1 MELHVPEVDVASSWR
16 GRRRAGFDCVT
27 LTTRLFDRSGGD
39 TADLRAQVEDHGV
52 RVTFV
57 DGLATALPGTDL
69 PPGEATID
77 DCIHIAHATG
87 AGAIN
92 VVHMTGRPMPLSEMA
107 DAFGR
112 ACERAEREDLR
123 LAIEFIPDTGIPDFA
138 TAAAIVREAGH
149 PEGSVLVDTWHL
161 ARGGGRLEDLTDDDV
176 ALIGGV
182 QLSDRA
188 PDQDA
193 EPYVARKGRK
203 IPGDGALP
211 LAELTAAR
219 AHRAPGA
226 PDRDRGAERRGRRAR
241 ARRRR
246 APTGGVARRAAAGL
260 IQAATGAVL
269 PAVTRAR
276 RRWCGAKSNG
286 PMCAVRCSSQ
296 ITTSESDQ
304 RCR

>member
-1 MELHVPEVDVASSWR
+1 M
-16 GRRRAGFDCVT
+16 
-27 LTTRLFDRSGGD
+27 
-39 TADLRAQVEDHGV
+39 

-92 VVHMTGRPMPLSEMA
+92 VVHMTGRPTPLPEMA

-123 LAIEFIPDTGIPDFA
+123 LAIEFIPETGIPDFA

-149 PEGSVLVDTWHL
+149 PRGFGAPRHL
-161 ARGGGRLEDLTDDDV
+161 APRSRRRSARGPHRRRP
-176 ALIGGV
+176 
-182 QLSDRA
+182 RA
-188 PDQDA
+188 RRRASSSATARPNRDS

-211 LAELTAAR
+211 LAELTADLR
-219 AHRAPGA
+219 RLH
-226 PDRDRGAERRGRRAR
+226 PDLPIGIEVLSDEIDDSGSTRAR
-241 ARRRR
+241 AGWRRRS
-246 APTGGVARRAAAGL
+246 TTLTAATDR
-260 IQAATGAVL
+260 QAATGAVL
-269 PAVTRAR
+269 PAVTRTRRGGAAR
-276 RRWCGAKSNG
+276 SRTD
-286 PMCAVRCSSQ
+286 PCAR
-296 ITTSESDQ
+296 
-304 RCR
+304 

>member
-1 MELHVPEVDVASSWR
+1 MTERELWSYTFRRSSLPELAAAAAA
-16 GRRRAGFDCVT
+16 AGFDCVT

-39 TADLRAQVEDHGV
+39 TGDLRARVEDHGV

-92 VVHMTGRPMPLSEMA
+92 VVHMTGRPMPLAEMG

-112 ACERAEREDLR
+112 ACERADREDLR

-149 PEGSVLVDTWHL
+149 PKGSVLVDTWHL
-161 ARGGGRLEDLTDDDV
+161 ARGGGRLEDLTDVDI

-182 QLSDRA
+182 QLSDRSLN
-188 PDQDA
+188 QGA

-211 LAELTAAR
+211 LVDFAAR
-219 AHRAPGA
+219 L
-226 PDRDRGAERRGRRAR
+226 
-241 ARRRR
+241 
-246 APTGGVARRAAAGL
+246 RAAHPELPIGIEVLSDEVDELGLDAGTRRL
-260 IQAATGAVL
+260 AASLDAL
-269 PAVTRAR
+269 LR
-276 RRWCGAKSNG
+276 
-286 PMCAVRCSSQ
+286 
-296 ITTSESDQ
+296 D
-304 RCR
+304 

>member
-1 MELHVPEVDVASSWR
+1 MTERELWSYTFRKATLPELAAAASA
-16 GRRRAGFDCVT
+16 AGFDCVT
-27 LTTRLFDRSGGD
+27 LTTRLFERSGGD
-39 TADLRAQVEDHGV
+39 DADLRARVEDHGV

-92 VVHMTGRPMPLSEMA
+92 VVHMTGRPMPLAEMA

-112 ACERAEREDLR
+112 ACEHAEREGLR
-123 LAIEFIPDTGIPDFA
+123 LAIEFIPETGIPDFA

-149 PEGSVLVDTWHL
+149 PKGSVLIDTWHL
-161 ARGGGRLEDLTDDDV
+161 ARGGGQLEDLTDDDI

-182 QLSDRA
+182 QLSDRS
-188 PDQDA
+188 PEQSA

-211 LAELTAAR
+211 LVELTARVR
-219 AHRAPGA
+219 AAH
-226 PDRDRGAERRGRRAR
+226 PDLPIGIEVLSDEIDELGLDAG
-241 ARRRR
+241 ARRLR
-246 APTGGVARRAAAGL
+246 ASL
-260 IQAATGAVL
+260 DDL
-269 PAVTRAR
+269 
-276 RRWCGAKSNG
+276 
-286 PMCAVRCSSQ
+286 VR
-296 ITTSESDQ
+296 D
-304 RCR
+304 